1 MATAADTA
9 LALSSG
15 LPSPRTIASGASR
28 APRAGFAG
36 SHMLARTAARF
47 ADADFAVDLGHGI
60 GSARWWQGV
69 ATLGVLV
76 GAALSLGLRLP
87 AVEGP
92 VPAAP
97 TPAAL
102 AESQPAAIAPLA
114 LGASTGFQAA
124 PIPALVKHLSE
135 TPERPRIELSAKVG
149 AGGLEGALRRAG
161 VGALDLGR
169 IQSAISGLAS
179 LRGVLP
185 GSDMHLV
192 LGRRETKSVPRP
204 LESLAFRAA
213 FDKRVE
219 VSRREDGSLATRV
232 IPIKVDATPIRI
244 QGLVG
249 ASLERSARA
258 AGVPAQVVADYMRQ
272 MGAAI
277 DIRRQ
282 MKGNQRFDM
291 VIAHRRAETG
301 EREFGQLLY
310 AGLTGGKAPIG
321 LMRWG
326 NGREFFDADGEGARK
341 GGAGIPLAGASRMA
355 SGFGMRFHPVLRYAR
370 MHQGVDFAASSGTPI
385 LASAAGSVVMAGWG
399 GGYGNVVV
407 LDHGNGVR
415 TRYAH
420 MRKFVVKNGERV
432 RQGQKIGE
440 VGSTGLSTGPHLHFE
455 VWKNGKPVNPGK
467 EKFESRVKLAGG
479 ELSSFK
485 SQLASYRALAAQ

>member
-1 MATAADTA
+1 MATLADVA
-9 LALSSG
+9 LRAQ
-15 LPSPRTIASGASR
+15 PRGASFGALQR
-28 APRAGFAG
+28 SG
-36 SHMLARTAARF
+36 HMLARTAARF
-47 ADADFAVDLGHGI
+47 ADIDLAVDLGHDI
-60 GSARWWQGV
+60 GRGRWWRGV
-69 ATLGVLV
+69 ATLGALT
-76 GAALSLGLRLP
+76 GAALSLGLRFP
-87 AVEGP
+87 TIEGP
-92 VPAAP
+92 IPAAP
-97 TPAAL
+97 TAL
-102 AESQPAAIAPLA
+102 AIAESQPDSIQPLA
-114 LGASTGFQAA
+114 MGSHTGVQAA
-124 PIPALVKHLSE
+124 PTMLVKRLSE

-169 IQSAISGLAS
+169 LASAISGIAS
-179 LRGVLP
+179 MRGVLP

-192 LGRRETKSVPRP
+192 LGRRETRAIPRP

-219 VSRREDGSLATRV
+219 VSRSEDGALSTRV
-232 IPIKVDATPIRI
+232 IPIKVDNTPIRI

-258 AGVPAQVVADYMRQ
+258 AGVPADVIAEYMRQ
-272 MGAAI
+272 ITAA
-277 DIRRQ
+277 DARRN
-282 MKGNQRFDM
+282 MKGSQRFDM

-310 AGLTGGKAPIG
+310 AGLNGGKTPVA

-326 NGREFFDADGEGARK
+326 NGREFFTADGEGAKK

-385 LASAAGSVVMAGWG
+385 LASAGGSVVMAGWG

-420 MRKFVVKNGERV
+420 MRKFIVKAGERV
-432 RQGQKIGE
+432 KQGQKIGE
-440 VGSTGLSTGPHLHFE
+440 VGTTGLSTGPHLHFE
-455 VWKNGKPVNPGK
+455 VWKNGKPVNPGR

-479 ELSSFK
+479 ELSRFK
-485 SQLASYRALAAQ
+485 SQLARYRALAAA